1 MFDDFNV
8 QIQIEELAPAWME
21 ELTDEEIEE
30 IFGQT

>member
-21 ELTDEEIEE
+21 KLTDEEIEE

>member
-21 ELTDEEIEE
+21 ELTDEEIEK